1 MINLMQRRR
10 AMMGIGGNSLPYDA
24 EIEYLYGNSNQYIET
39 GIIPDADTGMMADI
53 QRVNTSD
60 TYIFG
65 LRNDS
70 GNTRWCIGNPLYY
83 GYGGYSGTSPVIPN
97 ATRIEVCL
105 NYLNDK
111 LFRIPYNGHS
121 VQLPSLSFTPAYNI
135 RLFGSAGRVST
146 ASKWSGYIYAVKVT
160 QGSNIVMDLEP
171 VRVGTTGYMYD
182 RVSGQLFGNAG
193 TGDFVLGNDKN

>member
-1 MINLMQRRR
+1 MIDLLQRRR
-10 AMMGIGGNSLPYDA
+10 AMMMGSGGSLPYDA
-24 EIEYLYGNSNQYIET
+24 EVEYLYGGSKQYIET

-53 QRVNTSD
+53 KRGNTSD

-70 GNTRWCIGNPLYY
+70 GNTRWCIGNTLYY
-83 GYGGYSGTSPVIPN
+83 GYGGYSGTSPAIPT

-121 VQLPSLSFTPAYNI
+121 VQLPSLSFTPAFNI

-146 ASKWSGYIYAVKVT
+146 ASKWAGYIYAAKIT
-160 QGSNIVMDLEP
+160 QGSNIVMDLIP

-182 RVSGQLFGNAG
+182 RISGQLFGNDG
-193 TGDFVLGNDKN
+193 TGDFGLGNDKN